1 MKYTNYLIKIAL
13 SIYKMRNYFLKSCD
27 NYSHG
32 IDDNDHVKIIVMIMM
47 ENFGKSWY
55 FTADYAF

>member
-1 MKYTNYLIKIAL
+1 MKYTNYLIKITL
-13 SIYKMRNYFLKSCD
+13 FIHKMRNYFLKSCD

-32 IDDNDHVKIIVMIMM
+32 IDDVKIIVMIMM